1 MAVHAVHPE
10 ARKAGGNGTAPA
22 IGRTQLPW
30 LALLSGL
37 AVLLNTLPLPL
48 YYGIHMLLG
57 SIPAILVL
65 LLWRSWWGVAIGALA
80 SLQTWTLWSH
90 PWAVVIFTLELVWL
104 WLALR
109 RGNGPASQ
117 DSNGRVVLFAI
128 GYWLLVGCPLVLLF
142 YGLVMGIDADNVLL
156 VAVKQSFNGVL
167 NTALAFAIL
176 IGVRVV
182 QARDQPGGGPGLSLR
197 GVILALALLAITV
210 PTLVVSIAAGHQL
223 QIASQQGV
231 LDTLKTIN
239 LAVAQAKPSS
249 VAHRQLIDQLGG
261 IAYRR
266 IGSDGRVISSDPAL
280 FRQLDS
286 SFRDGGRD
294 NVRSAELA
302 ILIPTGRTAAVRVW
316 MNGFWSYSRQYDDA
330 DGTTLVQVVEPSRA
344 VVQRMQRQSGQ
355 LLGISFAVLVLGTL
369 ASNGLGKRVGREFK
383 AIAAPLERLGDGSQ
397 LAPLTLSPV
406 IELRELTQ
414 LINHR
419 IRQMNRV
426 GLQLMRTNSDLRR
439 SRKELE
445 LRLTSDPVTGCGNR
459 RALQV
464 RLAEEWHRCGR
475 SGEALCCLAIDVEG
489 LEGINR
495 QHGRQAGD
503 ALLRGMALA
512 AQRRLRVTD
521 HLFRNG
527 EDTFLV
533 IATGCSPEDGLV
545 LGHELR
551 EAMAAVWVEDR
562 DQTQQRADAGNGTRI
577 QAAVSVG
584 ISCVRQRRSNPA
596 MAADTLISQAM
607 TALRQAHRDGAGHV
621 HIHNGATM
629 G

>member
-1 MAVHAVHPE
+1 MAVRADHPDGP
-10 ARKAGGNGTAPA
+10 RDSHHGTAPA

-37 AVLLNTLPLPL
+37 AVLLNALPLPL
-48 YYGIHMLLG
+48 YYGIHVLLG

-65 LLWRSWWGVAIGALA
+65 LLWRSWWGIAIGALA
-80 SLQTWTLWSH
+80 SLQTWPLWGH
-90 PWAVVIFTLELVWL
+90 PWAIVIFTLELVWL
-104 WLALR
+104 WIALR
-109 RGNGPASQ
+109 RCKCSAGEGCSGQ
-117 DSNGRVVLFAI
+117 VVLYAI
-128 GYWLLVGCPLVLLF
+128 GYWLLVGCPLVLLL

-167 NTALAFAIL
+167 NTALALASL
-176 IGVRVV
+176 IAVRVV
-182 QARDQPGGGPGLSLR
+182 QARDQPGGGPGISLR
-197 GVILALALLAITV
+197 GVILALAMLAITV

-239 LAVAQAKPSS
+239 LAVAQANPASDT
-249 VAHRQLIDQLGG
+249 HRQLIHQLGA

-266 IGSDGRVISSDPAL
+266 IGSDGAVTSSDPAL
-280 FRQLDS
+280 FRRLDS
-286 SFRDGGRD
+286 SFRDGGRE
-294 NVRSAELA
+294 NARSTELA
-302 ILIPTGRTAAVRVW
+302 ILIPAGQAPAVRLW
-316 MNGFWSYSRQYDDA
+316 MNGFWSYSRQYA
-330 DGTTLVQVVEPSRA
+330 GGDGITLVQVVEPSRA

-355 LLGISFAVLVLGTL
+355 LLGISTAVLVMGAL
-369 ASNGLGKRVGREFK
+369 ASDALGKRVGREFK
-383 AIAAPLERLGDGSQ
+383 AIAAPLKRFGEGSQ
-397 LAPLTLSPV
+397 LAQLQPSAV
-406 IELRELTQ
+406 IELRELTR

-426 GLQLMRTNSDLRR
+426 GLQLMRTNSALRR

-459 RALQV
+459 RALQA
-464 RLAEEWHRCGR
+464 RLAEEWHRCER

-489 LEGINR
+489 LEAINR

-527 EDTFLV
+527 EDSFLV
-533 IATGCSPEDGLV
+533 IATGCSPEDGLA

-551 EAMAAVWVEDR
+551 ETMAAVWVESR
-562 DQTQQRADAGNGTRI
+562 DQPQHGAGARVASRI
-577 QAAVSVG
+577 QAMVHMG
-584 ISCVRQRRSNPA
+584 ISCVRRHSGDPV
-596 MAADTLISQAM
+596 MAADTLVSQAM
-607 TALRQAHRDGAGHV
+607 TALRQAHRQGAGPVQLHV
-621 HIHNGATM
+621 RASR
-629 G
+629 